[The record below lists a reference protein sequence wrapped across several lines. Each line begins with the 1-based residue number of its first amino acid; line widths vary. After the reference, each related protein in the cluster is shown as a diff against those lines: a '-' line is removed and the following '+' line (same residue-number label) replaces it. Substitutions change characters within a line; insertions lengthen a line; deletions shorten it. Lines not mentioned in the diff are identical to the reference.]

1 MPLDGLWVRAPYL
14 HNGSVPTLSQLLER
28 WSGRSKV
35 FYRGNDLYDPMNV
48 GFVSTAAEDKGRQF
62 CALRYHAGRQFE
74 SRGHEGAA
82 YGTNLPA
89 ADKSALLE
97 YLKTF

>member
-1 MPLDGLWVRAPYL
+1 V
-14 HNGSVPTLSQLLER
+14 T
-28 WSGRSKV
+28 
-35 FYRGNDLYDPMNV
+35 
-48 GFVSTAAEDKGRQF
+48 TAAEDKGRQF
-62 CALRYHAGRQFE
+62 ARYDTTQEGN
-74 SRGHEGAA
+74 SNRGHEGAA

>member
-1 MPLDGLWVRAPYL
+1 M
-14 HNGSVPTLSQLLER
+14 PTLSQLLEPVER
-28 WSGRSKV
+28 RSKV

-48 GFVSTAAEDKGRQF
+48 GFVTTAAEDKGRQF
-62 CALRYHAGRQFE
+62 ARYDTTQEGN
-74 SRGHEGAA
+74 SNRGHEGAA